1 MENINLLACRSF
13 GRSKAVPPFYI
24 NIDFF
29 VNFVNLTRMLFHED
43 CFLLL
48 VILVRQLTFHLI
60 YNHRYFD
67 KEIHN
72 GLNRR
77 PLRTLYRK
85 YRQDNLE

>member
-1 MENINLLACRSF
+1 MENINLLACGSF
-13 GRSKAVPPFYI
+13 GRSKPVPPFYI
-24 NIDFF
+24 NVDFF

-48 VILVRQLTFHLI
+48 VKLVRQLTFHLI

-67 KEIHN
+67 KAFHN

-77 PLRTLYRK
+77 SLRTFYRK
-85 YRQDNLE
+85 YR

>member
-1 MENINLLACRSF
+1 MENINLLACGSF
-13 GRSKAVPPFYI
+13 GRSKPVPPFYI

-43 CFLLL
+43 GFLLL

-60 YNHRYFD
+60 YNHRYFH
-67 KEIHN
+67 KKIHN

-77 PLRTLYRK
+77 HFRTYNRK
-85 YRQDNLE
+85 YR